1 MFRHHFCQ
9 FSLLKVI
16 LSLSQPENHSLLSKN
31 LLDFTIP
38 DHDTPQ
44 PMLKG
49 KIMLQ
54 KWGVIWGDLFP
65 LSVVIFST
73 SVLSTYIVV
82 LG

>member
-44 PMLKG
+44 LVLKG
-49 KIMLQ
+49 KIMVQ
-54 KWGVIWGDLFP
+54 KIHPRGVIWGAFFP
-65 LSVVIFST
+65 PPVVFFQKIIS
-73 SVLSTYIVV
+73 
-82 LG
+82 